1 MDTNYIASG
10 QEEEVFRAAWQN
22 RLPLLLKGP
31 TGCGKTKFVQSMA
44 RLLGR
49 ELITVACHE
58 DLTAGD
64 LIGRF
69 LLDGVKT
76 IWQDGPLTK
85 AVREGAICYLDEIVE
100 ARADTTVVIHP
111 LADHRRELNIE
122 RLGEMIAAP
131 PEFMLVMSYN
141 PGYQSV
147 LKDLKP
153 STRQRMVALE
163 LTYPDAPVE
172 ERILMQEASAPPELA
187 SRLVRLGRAIRAL
200 PQDGLSDGA
209 STRSLISAARLMAAG
224 LASELAVK
232 SAIIAPL
239 SDDPVTSRNLGEM
252 AKIYLA

>member
-239 SDDPVTSRNLGEM
+239 SDDPVTSRNLAEM